1 MTNQYIK
8 GITALTLSISCFTL
22 SAATQEPTWQTCA
35 IQKKLTVDTN
45 LNSLTSPLP
54 SLPKG
59 AVLVEADDGFIKA
72 KGISTLEGNVII
84 QQGEKIIRADK
95 ASYNN
100 KNSNVT
106 AFGNVLLTTESMKL
120 KSSEISYNM
129 KNSKG
134 TIKDAEYTLTNGQG
148 HGSSKLLKQNG
159 KDLTQLSSASF
170 STCPPNHRSWHIAS
184 SDIKL
189 NHGSQIGSARNVTF
203 KAGNIPLF
211 YSPYFSFPL
220 NNQRKSGFLAPGF
233 AVSDRSGSILSTPYY
248 LNLAS
253 NFDAT
258 LTPNLLTKRGIKL
271 DSEFRYLTENDKGI
285 INFEYLPSDNVAND
299 EDRSLVSIEHTTK
312 ISENLQ
318 LSINAAEISD
328 VDYFEDF
335 GDSLVSS
342 SIAALERRID
352 LTRTGKNW
360 TFNTSIQD
368 YKVLDSND
376 APYSRLPELH
386 FQYTPKR
393 KIGNT
398 QYFFETELVKFD
410 KDNATTGLRFDIN
423 TVASKR
429 YGDPGWYLEPS
440 FQLRHTQYSLD
451 NNDLKTDNSPS
462 RSLPTAS
469 IDAGLFFER
478 GLKSSRKI
486 QTLEPR
492 ILYTYTPYK
501 DQSDIPVFDSAAT
514 SFSTS
519 TRLFS
524 KNRFTGKDRIGDT
537 NQLTMA
543 LTTRLLNPRKGREV
557 LTASIGQIFFL
568 NDRRVTLPGDPIET
582 SSNSELALELAG
594 KLNKNTRLITST
606 YWDTE
611 KKQASSTEFR
621 LHYKDANKRAI
632 NLAYRNLHKELEQV
646 ELSFATPLNDS
657 WSLVGKLERDLK
669 NNRVLETLGGVEY
682 SNCCW
687 KARLVARRFLTSDNV
702 TYDNVPFFEFELKGL
717 GNLGTGATNV
727 LEEQIY
733 GYNN

>member
-1 MTNQYIK
+1 M
-8 GITALTLSISCFTL
+8 
-22 SAATQEPTWQTCA
+22 
-35 IQKKLTVDTN
+35 
-45 LNSLTSPLP
+45 
-54 SLPKG
+54 
-59 AVLVEADDGFIKA
+59 
-72 KGISTLEGNVII
+72 
-84 QQGEKIIRADK
+84 R
-95 ASYNN
+95 
-100 KNSNVT
+100 
-106 AFGNVLLTTESMKL
+106 
-120 KSSEISYNM
+120 
-129 KNSKG
+129 NSKG
-134 TIKDAEYTLTNGQG
+134 EMKDAEYTLSDGEG

-159 KDLTQLSSASF
+159 KEITRLSKATF

-184 SDIKL
+184 SNIKL
-189 NHGSQIGSARNVTF
+189 NHNNQIGSARNVTF
-203 KAGNIPLF
+203 KVGDIPLF

-233 AVSDRSGSILSTPYY
+233 GVSERSGSILSTPYY
-248 LNLAS
+248 LNLAP

-271 DSEFRYLTENDKGI
+271 DTEFRYLTTKDKGV
-285 INFEYLPSDNVAND
+285 INVEYLPSDNVTNNN
-299 EDRSLVSIEHTTK
+299 RSLVSIEHTTN
-312 ISENLQ
+312 ISRNLK
-318 LSINAAEISD
+318 LSINAADISD
-328 VDYFEDF
+328 VNYFQDF

-360 TFNTSIQD
+360 IFNTSLQD

-393 KIGNT
+393 KTGDT

-410 KDNATTGLRFDIN
+410 KDNAITGLRLDLN
-423 TVASKR
+423 TLASKR
-429 YGDPGWYLEPS
+429 YGDAGWFLEPS
-440 FQLRHTQYSLD
+440 LQLRHTQYSLD
-451 NNDLKTDNSPS
+451 NKNLPINNSPS

-478 GLKSSRKI
+478 NLRNSRKI

-492 ILYTYTPYK
+492 LLYTFTPYK
-501 DQSDIPVFDSAAT
+501 DQGDIPVFDSAAT

-537 NQLTMA
+537 NQLTVA
-543 LTTRLLNPRKGREV
+543 LTTRLFDPFKGKEV
-557 LTASIGQIFFL
+557 LTASIGQLFFF
-568 NDRRVTLPGDPIET
+568 NDQRVTLLGEPIEN
-582 SSNSELALELAG
+582 SGSSELALELAG
-594 KLNKNTRLITST
+594 ELNNNTRLITSA
-606 YWDTE
+606 YWDSET
-611 KKQASSTEFR
+611 KQISSTEFR
-621 LHYKDANKRAI
+621 LHYKDSKKRAI
-632 NLAYRNLHKELEQV
+632 NLAYRNLDKELEQV
-646 ELSFATPLNDS
+646 EFSFATPLNNS
-657 WSLVGKLERDLK
+657 WSIITKLERDLK
-669 NNRVLETLGGVEY
+669 NNRSLETLGGVEY

-687 KARLVARRFLTSDNV
+687 KARLVTRRFLTSDNV

-733 GYNN
+733 GYDN